1 MYSLFVFLDKFQ
13 NLMHYDVIK
22 DGSLNLFK
30 MYTRALT
37 LSFSSSGRLSNF
49 FSLKKEDDQVVL
61 PQEMQYFVPQG

>member
-1 MYSLFVFLDKFQ
+1 MDMQNLTKKRKNSMYSLFVFLDKFQ

-37 LSFSSSGRLSNF
+37 LSFSSSGRLSNL
-49 FSLKKEDDQVVL
+49 FSLKE
-61 PQEMQYFVPQG
+61 GG